1 LKKETITSAITAIV
15 FLVVGFLVGYI
26 YESHQKTATP
36 ATMVTPADTPS
47 GATAQQGSTAGA
59 QGAGAAG
66 VQGLPP
72 GHPPINLDSTIK
84 TFEDAAAQNPKDP
97 EPVLR
102 LANLLY
108 DNQRFQDAIGWYQ
121 KALKLDP
128 KNVNARTDLGTVY
141 FTLGRPQ
148 DALKEYKESLQIDPR
163 HEPTIFNM
171 IIINLEGTHDLAA
184 ARAAGEKLH
193 ALDPNYKG
201 LDGLKQRLDAAQ
213 GGGR

>member
-1 LKKETITSAITAIV
+1 MKKETITTAITAIV

-26 YESHQKTATP
+26 YESHQKPATP
-36 ATMVTPADTPS
+36 AAIVTPADSPS
-47 GATAQQGSTAGA
+47 GATAQPGAGA
-59 QGAGAAG
+59 QGAGGGG

-72 GHPPINLDSTIK
+72 GHPPLNLDSTIK
-84 TFEDAAAQNPKDP
+84 AFEDAAAQNPQDP

-108 DNQRFQDAIGWYQ
+108 DNQRFQDAVEWYQ

-141 FTLGRPQ
+141 FSLGRLQ

-171 IIINLEGTHDLAA
+171 IIVNLEGTHDLAA
-184 ARAAGEKLH
+184 ARAAWEKLH
-193 ALDPNYKG
+193 AMDPNYKG